1 MKLMT
6 ILGGLL
12 GFVVS
17 LSFGLSQEGSWPA
30 MLARACAGAL
40 LMGWLLRWWSHL
52 WLRGLQE
59 SNRQHRQLARLKA
72 EQESRTEVTNAPNP
86 PLANT
91 HRP

>member
-1 MKLMT
+1 M

-12 GFVVS
+12 GFIVS

-40 LMGWLLRWWSHL
+40 LMGYLLRWWSHI

-59 SNRQHRQLARLKA
+59 VNRQQRELARLKA
-72 EQESRTEVTNAPNP
+72 EQESHAESTTAPNP
-86 PLANT
+86 SLANT